1 MRELLPGITI
11 KPDTQPR
18 DFIRRIQAL
27 LENSGE
33 FNCEIHVNVGDYKE
47 YDILDVI
54 PTWGTP
60 HKDLFGQVIY
70 HPEYDGDRVRIEIR
84 AHRWKPHPPCYD
96 DYVKAAR
103 QIFWPILRQYNRKY
117 GARLRLNIQS
127 AHSLEPKMSS
137 LIEKYYLRW
146 VKGPD
151 LFSHPNDCN
160 RFYQFVKAC
169 LRYSRRK
176 SDLCGPWLQY
186 FLDRDLRE
194 RIVNL
199 QAREEVI
206 LEATILFEHLIDF
219 SKVSFPDHVLEM
231 RNPYKVKAQLEGLFY
246 SDDRPVY
253 PQEKIERILAEKFG
267 ESWRE
272 DYLKKIGLG

>member
-27 LENSGE
+27 LENSAE
-33 FNCEIHVNVGDYKE
+33 FNCEIHENFGGCKE
-47 YDILDVI
+47 HDILDVT
-54 PTWGTP
+54 PTCEP
-60 HKDLFGQVIY
+60 SHKGLFGQVIY
-70 HPEYDGDRVRIEIR
+70 NPEYDGNRVRIEIR
-84 AHRWKPHPPCYD
+84 AHRWKPHPPRYD
-96 DYVKAAR
+96 DYVEAAR
-103 QIFWPILRQYNRKY
+103 QVFRPIVRQYNRKY
-117 GARLRLNIQS
+117 GERLRLNIQS

-146 VKGPD
+146 VNGPD

-160 RFYQFVKAC
+160 RFHQFVKAC

-176 SDLCGPWLQY
+176 GDLCGPWLRY

-194 RIVNL
+194 RIVDD

-206 LEATILFEHLIDF
+206 SEAAILFEHLIDF
-219 SKVSFPDHVLEM
+219 SNVSFPDHVLEM
-231 RNPYKVKAQLEGLFY
+231 RNPYLVKLSLEGWVY
-246 SDDRPVY
+246 PDGRPVY
-253 PQEKIERILAEKFG
+253 PQEKIETILAENFG

-272 DYLKKIGLG
+272 DYLKKIGLR